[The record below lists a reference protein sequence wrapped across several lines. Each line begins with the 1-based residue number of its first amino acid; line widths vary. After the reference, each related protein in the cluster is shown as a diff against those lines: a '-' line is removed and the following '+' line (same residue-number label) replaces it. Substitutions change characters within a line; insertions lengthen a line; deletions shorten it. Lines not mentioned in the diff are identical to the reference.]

1 MVDTLKDENLVTQFE
16 DLSRTPPRPGKY
28 LHNLVRSQMW
38 THQSILQ
45 SPGWLLVPCIGL
57 SIITCSHIYLHNL
70 PLRSAAHREFL
81 KFEPKYN
88 KKRIKIFQCHIKKN
102 NGISEYLEKTFSYLL
117 SDSREIRLPEK
128 FNTRNFPPDGTTFQ
142 QIVLGQKLAVTI
154 PPFGYLNVQF
164 FHQVSMQM
172 R

>member
-1 MVDTLKDENLVTQFE
+1 M
-16 DLSRTPPRPGKY
+16 P
-28 LHNLVRSQMW
+28 H
-38 THQSILQ
+38 
-45 SPGWLLVPCIGL
+45 
-57 SIITCSHIYLHNL
+57 
-70 PLRSAAHREFL
+70 
-81 KFEPKYN
+81 
-88 KKRIKIFQCHIKKN
+88 KKRIMVFLNIK
-102 NGISEYLEKTFSYLL
+102 KTFSYLL

-172 R
+172 RRRKEKLTIP